1 VRERKHGYSFMLPF
15 FCLVVVK
22 KHYKQVGKIR
32 IFTRKREYLWYKYIG
47 KKF

>member
-1 VRERKHGYSFMLPF
+1 MDMSFMLPF

-22 KHYKQVGKIR
+22 VVKKYYKQVGKIR
-32 IFTRKREYLWYKYIG
+32 IFTRNREYLWYKYIG